1 MLLGEGL
8 IGAIVAILVVITVM
22 RSVRIVPQARARNVE
37 RLGRYRK
44 TLEPGLNFVIPM
56 IDRVKPMIDL
66 REQVVSFAGAP
77 VITEDNLVVLIDT
90 VLFFQVT
97 DPRAA
102 DYEIVN
108 YIQAIEQITA
118 TMLRSVIGSMDLE
131 QTLTSR
137 DKINALLRGVLDDAS
152 GKWGIRVT
160 RVEIKA
166 IDPPKSVKDAMEK
179 QMRAE
184 REKRAAILTAEG
196 VRQSKILTAEGE
208 KQSAILTA
216 EGVKQAKIL
225 TAEGEAQAIGAVFQ
239 AVHDNDPDPKLLAYQ
254 YLQTLPQIAQG
265 SGSTFWVIPSEI
277 TSALRSVAN
286 AFGVGDEAPAAGTEP
301 ATKGRTRREPP
312 AVSAGSAAAG
322 DTPAL
327 DPAPLSGGT
336 ASGDT
341 LVPNG
346 NAASDAEVSAASGDR
361 RRAERHARRRR
372 PRDQLRRSAGVH
384 RSGRP
389 RSGGSGGDPGQR
401 PALGQRQRRDRLGRY
416 LRSSTSALPM
426 SAAMTMTASSRTG
439 KNRSW
444 RRPSCSL
451 TAACAADPAELS
463 ACAVGAAVATPGAV
477 SVAVRWADSAVEVVV
492 VSAGPGQDARAIA
505 GSSARGAGAGCC
517 RSAEAEAEVTGL
529 AQKSV
534 RSGDI
539 RPRPDAA
546 VSAR

>member
-1 MLLGEGL
+1 MLVAELVIAAL
-8 IGAIVAILVVITVM
+8 VAILVVMTVT

-44 TLEPGLNFVIPM
+44 TLEPGMNFVIPM

-160 RVEIKA
+160 RVELKA

-184 REKRAAILTAEG
+184 REKRAAVLTAEG

-216 EGVKQAKIL
+216 EGVRQAKIL
-225 TAEGEAQAIGAVFQ
+225 TAQGEAQAISTVFQ

-254 YLQTLPQIAQG
+254 YLQTLPLLAQG
-265 SGSTFWVIPSEI
+265 AGNTFWVIPSEV
-277 TSALRSVAN
+277 TSALRSVAS
-286 AFGVGDEAPAAGTEP
+286 AFGGGAEAAPVPPAEPGSGGRPRRRPSAPPADGTPAIDQVAGVVPEITVGPDGAVTDSSAAASSGAASSGAASSAVASAAGSDGIP
-301 ATKGRTRREPP
+301 GLPD
-312 AVSAGSAAAG
+312 AVSAMLAAAIPGASFVDPLGSADLSG
-322 DTPAL
+322 TETDGPEP
-327 DPAPLSGGT
+327 DPAVNGTETGG
-336 ASGDT
+336 
-341 LVPNG
+341 
-346 NAASDAEVSAASGDR
+346 
-361 RRAERHARRRR
+361 
-372 PRDQLRRSAGVH
+372 
-384 RSGRP
+384 
-389 RSGGSGGDPGQR
+389 
-401 PALGQRQRRDRLGRY
+401 
-416 LRSSTSALPM
+416 
-426 SAAMTMTASSRTG
+426 
-439 KNRSW
+439 
-444 RRPSCSL
+444 
-451 TAACAADPAELS
+451 
-463 ACAVGAAVATPGAV
+463 
-477 SVAVRWADSAVEVVV
+477 
-492 VSAGPGQDARAIA
+492 
-505 GSSARGAGAGCC
+505 
-517 RSAEAEAEVTGL
+517 
-529 AQKSV
+529 
-534 RSGDI
+534 
-539 RPRPDAA
+539 
-546 VSAR
+546 

>member
-1 MLLGEGL
+1 MLVAE
-8 IGAIVAILVVITVM
+8 IVIAAVVALLVVITVM

-44 TLEPGLNFVIPM
+44 TLEPGMNFVLPM

-66 REQVVSFAGAP
+66 REQVVSFVGAP

-160 RVEIKA
+160 RVELKA

-196 VRQSKILTAEGE
+196 VRASKILTAEGE

-216 EGVKQAKIL
+216 EGVRQAKIL

-254 YLQTLPQIAQG
+254 YLQTLPQLAQG
-265 SGSTFWVIPSEI
+265 AGNTFWVIPSEV
-277 TSALRSVAN
+277 TSALRSVAS
-286 AFGVGDEAPAAGTEP
+286 AFGGGDATPAASAAPAQPKTIAPNTTEP
-301 ATKGRTRREPP
+301 MTAARREQPAVPAGRT
-312 AVSAGSAAAG
+312 AAE

-327 DPAPLSGGT
+327 DPAPAHAAAT
-336 ASGDT
+336 A
-341 LVPNG
+341 
-346 NAASDAEVSAASGDR
+346 
-361 RRAERHARRRR
+361 
-372 PRDQLRRSAGVH
+372 
-384 RSGRP
+384 
-389 RSGGSGGDPGQR
+389 
-401 PALGQRQRRDRLGRY
+401 
-416 LRSSTSALPM
+416 
-426 SAAMTMTASSRTG
+426 
-439 KNRSW
+439 
-444 RRPSCSL
+444 
-451 TAACAADPAELS
+451 
-463 ACAVGAAVATPGAV
+463 
-477 SVAVRWADSAVEVVV
+477 ADSA
-492 VSAGPGQDARAIA
+492 SATGSAAATGGASADALSAMLAAAVPGTNFVDPLGGIEP
-505 GSSARGAGAGCC
+505 SA
-517 RSAEAEAEVTGL
+517 AEAETA
-529 AQKSV
+529 AIPQD
-534 RSGDI
+534 GD
-539 RPRPDAA
+539 PP
-546 VSAR
+546 SANGSEAG